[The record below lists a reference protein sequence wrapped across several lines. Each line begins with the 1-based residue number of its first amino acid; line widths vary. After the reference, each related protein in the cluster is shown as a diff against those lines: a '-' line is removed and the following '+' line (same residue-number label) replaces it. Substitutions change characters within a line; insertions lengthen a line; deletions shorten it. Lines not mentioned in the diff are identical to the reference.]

1 MGPTIRAS
9 RTRRA
14 RDAAAQNK
22 LGNRYHD
29 GRGVTKDYTE
39 ALRWLHKSADQ
50 DDTYAETALGYMY
63 FYGEGVP
70 QDYAQA
76 LRSYQLAAE
85 PNEFNKG
92 DKHGKT
98 SHLKPADV
106 DDLVAF
112 LKSLP
117 YEKPPGETPNT
128 VKHRFIPTRK
138 KKE

>member
-63 FYGEGVP
+63 FYGEGAP
-70 QDYAQA
+70 QDDAQA
-76 LRSYQLAAE
+76 LGWYRKAAEQGYPLAALRYQ
-85 PNEFNKG
+85 PSACASSCG
-92 DKHGKT
+92 AP
-98 SHLKPADV
+98 SP
-106 DDLVAF
+106 
-112 LKSLP
+112 
-117 YEKPPGETPNT
+117 
-128 VKHRFIPTRK
+128 
-138 KKE
+138 